1 MTDIANYVDDA
12 VPYFCGEIISTVVA
26 SLKRS
31 AILNFNWFHNQ
42 MKGSEIK
49 CHALLKTDET
59 LQVKNGAALINSSK
73 CEKLLG
79 VDIVSQRLMSTLE
92 VYAKKTSAKLNAL
105 SRLARC
111 MCPEL

>member
-12 VPYFCGEIISTVVA
+12 VPYVSGEIISTVVA

-31 AILNFNWFHNQ
+31 AILMFNWFHNQ
-42 MKGSEIK
+42 MKGSEVK

-79 VDIVSQRLMSTLE
+79 VDIVSQRLMSTL

-105 SRLARC
+105 SRLARH
-111 MCPEL
+111 MRPEL

>member
-12 VPYFCGEIISTVVA
+12 VPYFSGEIISTVVA

-31 AILNFNWFHNQ
+31 AILNFNWFHKQ

-79 VDIVSQRLMSTLE
+79 VDNVSQRLMSTLE
-92 VYAKKTSAKLNAL
+92 VYAKKKQVQN
-105 SRLARC
+105 
-111 MCPEL
+111 

>member
-1 MTDIANYVDDA
+1 MTDIAIYVDDA
-12 VPYFCGEIISTVVA
+12 VPYFSGEIISTVVA

-31 AILNFNWFHNQ
+31 AILNFNWFHKQ

-79 VDIVSQRLMSTLE
+79 VDNVSQRLMSTLE
-92 VYAKKTSAKLNAL
+92 VYAKKNKCKIKCFKQT
-105 SRLARC
+105 C
-111 MCPEL
+111 